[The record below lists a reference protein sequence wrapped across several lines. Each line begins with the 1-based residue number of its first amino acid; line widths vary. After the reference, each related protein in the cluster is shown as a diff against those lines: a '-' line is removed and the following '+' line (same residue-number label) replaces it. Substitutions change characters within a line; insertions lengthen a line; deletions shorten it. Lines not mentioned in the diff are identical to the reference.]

1 MEEGM
6 NISKVLLGAAVIG
19 TIVSGGVALDTA
31 TAPEAKAAACWGQI
45 TLTKGKN
52 YTGCGVAAHFNI
64 INNKTKKFGN
74 NAGANSWSYET
85 LCYANVTQ
93 YGMVRA

>member
-1 MEEGM
+1 MSIKNVM
-6 NISKVLLGAAVIG
+6 LGALVLG
-19 TIVSGGVALDTA
+19 TVVSGGVVVDAATA
-31 TAPEAKAAACWGQI
+31 TEAKAAACWGQI

-52 YTGCGVAAHFNI
+52 YTGCGRAAHFNI
-64 INNKTKKFGN
+64 IKNSTKKFGN
-74 NAGANSWSYET
+74 TVGANAWSYEA